1 MPDQGKLDGGGD
13 RRDGAVH
20 GPGIPAAGAARGPR
34 THAAAAA
41 RGFGRLLD
49 IIARLRAPDGCPWD
63 RQQTHLSLK
72 PNLLEE
78 CYEALEAID
87 EGDDRKLYEEL
98 GDILMQVALHS
109 QIGREDGRFS
119 VEDVLRSINTKLVR
133 RHPHVF
139 GDARVSGAADVVAN
153 WEAIKRE
160 EKGTSSV
167 LDGLPRGMPA
177 LAYSQAMQR
186 RAARVGFDWKEI
198 EGAMDKL
205 GEEVQELRESATHEE
220 RVREFGDVL
229 FALVNVARWMSV
241 ESEEALLLASR
252 RFYRRFRHMEEACDR
267 RGMSLASLS
276 PEEQDRLWERAK
288 RELTE

>member
-1 MPDQGKLDGGGD
+1 MPDEGKLDEGATL
-13 RRDGAVH
+13 RDDALQ
-20 GPGIPAAGAARGPR
+20 
-34 THAAAAA
+34 
-41 RGFGRLLD
+41 GFGTLLD

-63 RQQTHLSLK
+63 REQTHVSLK

-87 EGDDRKLYEEL
+87 EADDRKLCEEL

-109 QIGREDGRFS
+109 QLGREDGRFS
-119 VEDVLRSINTKLVR
+119 VGDVLRSINAKLIR

-139 GDARVSGAADVVAN
+139 GDTKVDGAGEVIAN

-160 EKGTSSV
+160 EKGTASV

-177 LAYSQAMQR
+177 LALSQSMQR

-198 EGAMDKL
+198 QGALDKL
-205 GEEVQELRESATHEE
+205 SEEVQELHQSATHDE

-229 FALVNVARWMSV
+229 FALVNVARRMNV
-241 ESEEALLLASR
+241 ESEEALHMASR
-252 RFYRRFRHMEEACDR
+252 RFERRFRHMEQVCDQ
-267 RGMSLASLS
+267 RGTPLASL
-276 PEEQDRLWERAK
+276 PLEEQDCLWEKAK
-288 RELTE
+288 EELGE

>member
-1 MPDQGKLDGGGD
+1 MPDQGKLDDGGNPP
-13 RRDGAVH
+13 DGSPQGRCGRHHEAV
-20 GPGIPAAGAARGPR
+20 
-34 THAAAAA
+34 
-41 RGFGRLLD
+41 RGFGQLLD

-87 EGDDRKLYEEL
+87 EADDRKLCEEL
-98 GDILMQVALHS
+98 GDILMQLALHS
-109 QIGREDGRFS
+109 QIGHEDGRFS
-119 VEDVLRSINTKLVR
+119 MEDVLRSINTKLVR

-198 EGAMDKL
+198 EGAIDKL
-205 GEEVQELRESATHEE
+205 AEEVRELRESTTHDE
-220 RVREFGDVL
+220 RVREFGDML
-229 FALVNVARWMSV
+229 FALVNVARWLSV
-241 ESEEALLLASR
+241 ESEEALVLASR
-252 RFYRRFRHMEEACDR
+252 RFSRRFRHMEEACDR
-267 RGMSLASLS
+267 QGVALASLS
-276 PEEQDRLWERAK
+276 LEEQDRLWEQAK
-288 RELTE
+288 KELAE